1 MACLWAGVVASD
13 LGKEHTRCGTWQ
25 YWLVVFSILPV
36 ILGITFLV
44 SAGLHPFQC
53 CTHVWYAALVYGQA
67 QSLVLAGLHF
77 DLEASDLTWLKS
89 QFPSLLSGDLLHLPL
104 AA

>member
-1 MACLWAGVVASD
+1 MASD

-44 SAGLHPFQC
+44 SAGLHLRQC
-53 CTHVWYAALVYGQA
+53 CTHAYYAALVY
-67 QSLVLAGLHF
+67 
-77 DLEASDLTWLKS
+77 
-89 QFPSLLSGDLLHLPL
+89 
-104 AA
+104 

>member
-1 MACLWAGVVASD
+1 MASD

-44 SAGLHPFQC
+44 SAGMHPCQC
-53 CTHVWYAALVYGQA
+53 CTHAWYTALVYRQA
-67 QSLVLAGLHF
+67 YNMISAGMHS
-77 DLEASDLTWLKS
+77 DLEALDLT
-89 QFPSLLSGDLLHLPL
+89 
-104 AA
+104 